1 MSRSYLATGLGR
13 ADDDVLTEGDKRR
26 FLQDVKDNFWVK
38 KNDGH
43 VLARIKAEL
52 DEIDGISPIKAG
64 RQGIFGEEA
73 EYTEVDEEIEVV
85 EKS

>member
-1 MSRSYLATGLGR
+1 MATGLGR

-26 FLQDVKDNFWVK
+26 FLQNVKDNFWVK

-52 DEIDGISPIKAG
+52 DAIDGISSVKADG
-64 RQGIFGEEA
+64 QRTFGQE
-73 EYTEVDEEIEVV
+73 TVDSEVNEEIEVI

>member
-1 MSRSYLATGLGR
+1 LATGLGR

-52 DEIDGISPIKAG
+52 DAIDGISPIKAG
-64 RQGIFGEEA
+64 RQGIIDEE
-73 EYTEVDEEIEVV
+73 TVDSEVDEEIEVI

>member
-52 DEIDGISPIKAG
+52 DAIDGISPIKAG
-64 RQGIFGEEA
+64 RQGIIDEE
-73 EYTEVDEEIEVV
+73 TVDSEVNEEIEVI

>member
-26 FLQDVKDNFWVK
+26 FLQNVKDNFWVK

-52 DEIDGISPIKAG
+52 DAIDGISSVKADG
-64 RQGIFGEEA
+64 QRTFGQE
-73 EYTEVDEEIEVV
+73 TVDSEVNEEIEVI